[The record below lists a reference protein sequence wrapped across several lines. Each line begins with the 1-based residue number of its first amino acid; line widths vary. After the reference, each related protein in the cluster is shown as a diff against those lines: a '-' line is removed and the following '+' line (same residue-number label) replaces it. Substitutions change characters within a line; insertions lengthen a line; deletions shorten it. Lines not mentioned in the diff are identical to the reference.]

1 MKIQIING
9 PNLNLLGKREID
21 IYGIET
27 LDDIKEWIEASE
39 NLEDHLLKWFQT
51 NHEGEIIDNLHQA
64 LENNFDGI
72 IINPGAYT
80 HYSYAI
86 RDAISAIK
94 IDTLEVH
101 LSNIYDREDFR
112 SNSVLKDVCLKQIVG
127 QGKKGYLIAIRQFIH
142 KTN

>member
-94 IDTLEVH
+94 IDTIEVH

-127 QGKKGYLIAIRQFIH
+127 QGKNSYLLAIRHFIH
-142 KTN
+142 KTT

>member
-9 PNLNLLGKREID
+9 PNLNLLGKRETD
-21 IYGIET
+21 IYGNET

-39 NLEDHLLKWFQT
+39 NLEDHSLKWFQT

-94 IDTLEVH
+94 IDTIEVH

-112 SNSVLKDVCLKQIVG
+112 RNSVLKDVCLKQIVG
-127 QGKKGYLIAIRQFIH
+127 QGKNGYLLAIRQFIH
-142 KTN
+142 KTK